1 MDSRMRVS
9 ACGHRDQR
17 SDTSS
22 EAAAGD
28 NGGVFTNPHMF
39 LPDPAYLCGSNC
51 LCVLAHGE
59 VPSVQD
65 HFGGCRLIHTAGRRQ
80 RRAPRGKTRSGS
92 NGLTGV

>member
-1 MDSRMRVS
+1 MRVS

-28 NGGVFTNPHMF
+28 NGGVFTNQHIF
-39 LPDPAYLCGSNC
+39 LPDPACRCGSNC
-51 LCVLAHGE
+51 LYVLAHGE

-65 HFGGCRLIHTAGRRQ
+65 YFGGCRLTHAASRGR
-80 RRAPRGKTRSGS
+80 RRAPRGKTRSAS
-92 NGLTGV
+92 NRLTGV